1 MGIWDDPHGYNA
13 GRYGEPDAPGTPAQW
28 KAAYEDVMGRAEAE
42 EVLSGSKRRGS
53 PEQKARTILRITI
66 ETLTVDAVKKAYRK
80 IAMTECK
87 EAFGLNPPKEIEA
100 LFKEIHAAYSLLMD
114 TLGEN
119 VK

>member
-13 GRYGEPDAPGTPAQW
+13 NRYGEPDAPGTPAQW

-53 PEQKARTILRITI
+53 PEQKARTILKITI
-66 ETLTVDAVKKAYRK
+66 ETLTVDTVKAAYRK
-80 IAMTECK
+80 LVFKVHPDHGGDAEQ
-87 EAFGLNPPKEIEA
+87 
-100 LFKEIHAAYSLLMD
+100 FKEVHAAYSLLMD
-114 TLGEN
+114 ALGAN